1 MAAASLV
8 LGIVSLVVAVF
19 FNGYVW
25 AGALCGIVGIVLAV
39 LARKQEAPSG
49 VATAG
54 LVCSIV
60 GTSLCVLFFVACSLL
75 VRAVKDAVSV
85 AIG

>member
-8 LGIVSLVVAVF
+8 LGIVSLVIAVF

-39 LARKQEAPSG
+39 LARKQAPSG